1 MTPRFSFVLVLVAVA
16 LAAGPGASAQS
27 ARPRELSHVKQLGA
41 ALAEYDNGS
50 MHAVAAYYYSQR
62 NHDSRWLLIE
72 IGINS
77 QRLTNVSRDRIELAT
92 PTGDVVPLSG
102 QRRWVEDGER
112 AQRLFQQVRP
122 TRHQVASYFREIADI
137 SRLRFFTAPGQGGT
151 VIDDID
157 TASDQ
162 ILLGDLLFESPT
174 GLWERGRYVL
184 AIGHNHGV
192 AELPIDL
199 R

>member
-1 MTPRFSFVLVLVAVA
+1 
-16 LAAGPGASAQS
+16 
-27 ARPRELSHVKQLGA
+27 
-41 ALAEYDNGS
+41 
-50 MHAVAAYYYSQR
+50 
-62 NHDSRWLLIE
+62 
-72 IGINS
+72 
-77 QRLTNVSRDRIELAT
+77 
-92 PTGDVVPLSG
+92 
-102 QRRWVEDGER
+102 
-112 AQRLFQQVRP
+112 
-122 TRHQVASYFREIADI
+122 VASYFREIADI
-137 SRLRFFTAPGQGGT
+137 SRLRSFTAPGQGGT
-151 VIDDID
+151 VIDAID